1 MELKVKDFLS
11 LTNDELYEILKLRVG
26 VFVVEQKCA
35 YQDIDDAD
43 RDAYHVFYV
52 DDGEIVAYA
61 RVLPKG
67 TAFENVGIG
76 RVIAKKRRCGLG
88 TKVVTAAV
96 NVAKEKFGAD
106 KIEVGAQVYCKSMY
120 EKVGFKQVSDVY
132 LEDGIPHVHMILAI
146 QN

>member
-1 MELKVKDFLS
+1 MELKVKAFSELS
-11 LTNDELYEILKLRVG
+11 VDELYEILKLRVG

-35 YQDIDDAD
+35 YQDIDDVD
-43 RDAYHVFYV
+43 KEAYHVFYV

-106 KIEVGAQVYCKSMY
+106 KIELGAQVYCKSMY
-120 EKVGFKQVSDVY
+120 EKVGFRQISDVY
-132 LEDGIPHVHMILAI
+132 LEDGIEHVHMIYQI
-146 QN
+146 GN